1 MHPNWG
7 RYIDFL
13 FKVRDENKAPEVL
26 AHSAFLIAGNRVCP
40 LTFAFQG
47 AHGPGV
53 MRDEIYGTLP
63 AEEVDDV
70 TELYD
75 TWAGDRAGWQGGE
88 PHTLPGSEAID
99 LFLQAFRYYGEPSQQ
114 GPNGGR

>member
-13 FKVRDENKAPEVL
+13 SKVQAEGKAPGVL
-26 AHSAFLIAGNRVCP
+26 IHSAFLIAGNRVCP

-47 AHGPGV
+47 AHGPGI
-53 MRDEIYGTLP
+53 MKNEIYGTLP
-63 AEEVDDV
+63 SAEVDDV

-75 TWAGDRAGWQGGE
+75 TWAGDRAGWEGGE
-88 PHTLPGSEAID
+88 PHTLPGSEAIS
-99 LFLQAFRYYGEPSQQ
+99 LFLQAFRYYAEPGEA
-114 GPNGGR
+114 GPGGVR